1 MAFTLKVKWAVLA
14 GTSPSLGKTLQKNI
28 CEGKSRRTNA
38 KRDCQF
44 IDNSLL
50 EKCQNKRI
58 TMRQPDGFIEVIE
71 VGEIFFDV
79 LRALIASIQS
89 ILSSLLQVSSLFKIV
104 SIGWRY
110 NNKPLFIQV
119 VNATPHPS
127 SLFSRCE
134 RFNYW
139 LIILTLVPTLTL
151 ELFCFFRFFFTFLA
165 RLNFLWVNA
174 AGGFCF
180 FYEDVRLTYLVNY
193 DYLLLQVDTK
203 KWLERV

>member
-14 GTSPSLGKTLQKNI
+14 GTNPSLGKTLPQNI

-38 KRDCQF
+38 KRDFQF

-58 TMRQPDGFIEVIE
+58 TMRQPDGLHRSNRSRGNFPWCSKSCHCQYSEYFELV
-71 VGEIFFDV
+71 
-79 LRALIASIQS
+79 ASS
-89 ILSSLLQVSSLFKIV
+89 KFLFKIV

-119 VNATPHPS
+119 VNVTPHPS
-127 SLFSRCE
+127 PLFSRCE
-134 RFNYW
+134 RFNYC
-139 LIILTLVPTLTL
+139 LIILTFVPTLTL
-151 ELFCFFRFFFTFLA
+151 KLFCSFRFFFTFLA

-174 AGGFCF
+174 ASGFCF
-180 FYEDVRLTYLVNY
+180 FYETWGRLIL
-193 DYLLLQVDTK
+193 
-203 KWLERV
+203 